1 MSSITKWNLKYIFP
15 VLPTQVTPSEDG
27 SCWWWR
33 SYQRARTTLSRAS
46 CLVTRVTTHR
56 LVLMRKVICCIR
68 SLAPYP
74 PPFWAGKTNEL
85 RPAII
90 ASNVRA
96 VFPPKTASKHGNP
109 SRLWCLARSQEG
121 LSNGTV
127 KWWKFALIGS
137 QFEKGSLK
145 QTNLKS
151 SPPDRNGATFGINRK
166 FS

>member
-1 MSSITKWNLKYIFP
+1 MKFKIYFSSAP
-15 VLPTQVTPSEDG
+15 RRVTPSEDG

-96 VFPPKTASKHGNP
+96 VFSQKTASKHGNP
-109 SRLWCLARSQEG
+109 SRLWCLARLQEG